1 MAHTD
6 TQLRQLARLF
16 LKLGTI
22 GFGGP
27 AAHLAMMEEE
37 VVVRRKW
44 VTRERFLDLLGV
56 TNLIPGPN
64 STEMAIHLG
73 YERAGWRGLLVA
85 GTCFVV
91 PATLITGLLAWG
103 YVRYGALPEVLSV
116 LAGIKPVVVTIICGA
131 LWRLGKSA
139 VKDWRLCMIG
149 IAVAAMAYREGHP
162 VLVLLGGALIGMLWV
177 YARGAGGAATA
188 WWGGIVAGGH
198 WRRVEAQS
206 LRAAESLDA
215 SDVMR
220 GTGAAVA
227 VAGSGALA
235 GASAG
240 GVALWQLGLFFLKV
254 GAVLYGSG
262 YVLFAFLEGGLVHDL
277 GLLTSVQLMDA
288 VAVGQFTP
296 GPVLSTATFIGYL
309 IAGPAGAVVATVGIF
324 LPSFLFVAAVNPVI
338 AKLRSSRLMAA
349 FLDAANVSAL
359 GLMGAML
366 VRLGESALV
375 DAFSWWM
382 AGAALLVMISQRVS
396 PVWLIIAG
404 GITGYAT
411 GMG

>member
-1 MAHTD
+1 MAD
-6 TQLRQLARLF
+6 DRTQLSQLARLF
-16 LKLGTI
+16 LKLGTL

-37 VVVRRKW
+37 VVVKRKW
-44 VTRERFLDLLGV
+44 VSRERFLDLMGV

-85 GTCFVV
+85 GSCFVV
-91 PATLITGLLAWG
+91 PATAITGLLAWG
-103 YVRYGALPEVLSV
+103 YVRYGALPEVLPL
-116 LAGIKPVVVTIICGA
+116 LAGIKPVVVAIICVA
-131 LWRLGKSA
+131 LWRLGKSS
-139 VKDWRLCMIG
+139 VKDWRLGLIG
-149 IAVAAMAYREGHP
+149 GAVAAMAYREGNP
-162 VLVLLGGALIGMLWV
+162 VLVLLGGAVVGMLWA
-177 YARGAGGAATA
+177 YAKGAGGA
-188 WWGGIVAGGH
+188 VAVWLSGVAAGLSK
-198 WRRVEAQS
+198 VEAQD
-206 LRAAESLDA
+206 LRA
-215 SDVMR
+215 V
-220 GTGAAVA
+220 GTAVAATSAGAAV
-227 VAGSGALA
+227 GT
-235 GASAG
+235 SAG
-240 GVALWQLGLFFLKV
+240 GVAIWQLGLFFLKV

-324 LPSFLFVAAVNPVI
+324 LPSFVFVAAVNPVI
-338 AKLRSSRLMAA
+338 AKLRASRLMAA
-349 FLDAANVSAL
+349 FLDAVNVSAV

-366 VRLGESALV
+366 VRLAESALV
-375 DAFSWWM
+375 DEFSWWM
-382 AGAALLVMISQRVS
+382 AGAGLVVMLSQRIS
-396 PVWLIIAG
+396 PGWLIIAG
-404 GITGYAT
+404 AITGYAT

>member
-1 MAHTD
+1 MAQNHS
-6 TQLRQLARLF
+6 QLSQLARLF
-16 LKLGTI
+16 LKLGTL

-27 AAHLAMMEEE
+27 AAHLAMMEDE

-44 VTRERFLDLLGV
+44 VSRERFLDLLGV

-85 GTCFVV
+85 GICFVV
-91 PATLITGLLAWG
+91 PATAITGLLAWG
-103 YVRYGALPEVLSV
+103 YVRYGAFPEALPL
-116 LAGIKPVVVTIICGA
+116 LAGIKPVVVAIICGA

-139 VKDWRLCMIG
+139 VKDWRLGMVG
-149 IAVAAMAYREGHP
+149 IAVAATVYREGHP
-162 VLVLLGGALIGMLWV
+162 VLVLLGGAFVGMLWV
-177 YARGAGGAATA
+177 YAKGAGGAVAV
-188 WWGGIVAGGH
+188 WWGGLATGL
-198 WRRVEAQS
+198 RRAEAQS
-206 LRAAESLDA
+206 LRAVDSLDSGDA
-215 SDVMR
+215 LR
-220 GTGAAVA
+220 AGAAVA
-227 VAGSGALA
+227 AA
-235 GASAG
+235 GAGAAVGTTG
-240 GVALWQLGLFFLKV
+240 GGMAIWQLGLFFLKV

-309 IAGPAGAVVATVGIF
+309 IAGPAGAIVATVGIF
-324 LPSFLFVAAVNPVI
+324 LPSFVFVAAVNPVI

-349 FLDAANVSAL
+349 FLDAVNVSAV

-366 VRLGESALV
+366 VRLAESALV
-375 DAFSWWM
+375 DEFSMWM
-382 AGAALLVMISQRVS
+382 AAAALLVMLSQRIS
-396 PVWLIIAG
+396 PGWLIIAG
-404 GITGYAT
+404 AITGYAT

>member
-1 MAHTD
+1 MAD
-6 TQLRQLARLF
+6 KRTQLSQLARLF
-16 LKLGTI
+16 LKLGTL

-44 VTRERFLDLLGV
+44 VSRERFLDLMGV

-85 GTCFVV
+85 GICFVV
-91 PATLITGLLAWG
+91 PATAITGLLAWG
-103 YVRYGALPEVLSV
+103 YVRYGALPEALPL
-116 LAGIKPVVVTIICGA
+116 LAGIKPVVVAIICVA
-131 LWRLGKSA
+131 LWRLGKSS
-139 VKDWRLCMIG
+139 VKDWRLGMIG
-149 IAVAAMAYREGHP
+149 VAVAAMAYREGHP
-162 VLVLLGGALIGMLWV
+162 VLVLLGGAVVGMLWIYV
-177 YARGAGGAATA
+177 KGAGGAVAV
-188 WWGGIVAGGH
+188 WWGGVVTGL
-198 WRRVEAQS
+198 RKVEAQN
-206 LRAAESLDA
+206 LRAVESLDPGDA
-215 SDVMR
+215 LRAGAVAAA
-220 GTGAAVA
+220 TGAAA
-227 VAGSGALA
+227 AAGTT
-235 GASAG
+235 AG
-240 GVALWQLGLFFLKV
+240 GVGIWLLGLFFLKV

-277 GLLTSVQLMDA
+277 GLLTNVQLMDA

-324 LPSFLFVAAVNPVI
+324 LPSFVFVAAVNPVI

-349 FLDAANVSAL
+349 FLDAANVSAV

-366 VRLGESALV
+366 VRVAESALV
-375 DAFSWWM
+375 DEFSWWM
-382 AGAALLVMISQRVS
+382 AGAGLLVMLSQRVS
-396 PVWLIIAG
+396 PGWLIIAG
-404 GITGYAT
+404 AITGYAT
-411 GMG
+411 GM

>member
-1 MAHTD
+1 MAQNH
-6 TQLRQLARLF
+6 TQLSQLARLF
-16 LKLGTI
+16 LKLGTF

-44 VTRERFLDLLGV
+44 VSRERFLDLLGV

-64 STEMAIHLG
+64 STEMAIHIG

-85 GTCFVV
+85 GICFVV
-91 PATLITGLLAWG
+91 PATAITGLLAWG
-103 YVRYGALPEVLSV
+103 YVRYGALPEALPL
-116 LAGIKPVVVTIICGA
+116 LAGIKPVVVAIICGA
-131 LWRLGKSA
+131 LWRLGRSA
-139 VKDWRLCMIG
+139 VKDWRLGMVG
-149 IAVAAMAYREGHP
+149 VAVAAIVYREGHP
-162 VLVLLGGALIGMLWV
+162 VLVLLGGAVIGMLWV
-177 YARGAGGAATA
+177 YVKGTGGAVAA
-188 WWGGIVAGGH
+188 WWGGLAAKA
-198 WRRVEAQS
+198 EAQS
-206 LRAAESLDA
+206 LRAVDSLDSGDA
-215 SDVMR
+215 FRAGVAVAAT
-220 GTGAAVA
+220 GAGAAV
-227 VAGSGALA
+227 GTTT
-235 GASAG
+235 G
-240 GVALWQLGLFFLKV
+240 GVAIWQLGLFFLKV

-309 IAGPAGAVVATVGIF
+309 IAGPAGAIVATVGIF
-324 LPSFLFVAAVNPVI
+324 LPSFVFVAAVNPVI

-349 FLDAANVSAL
+349 FLDAVNVSAV

-366 VRLGESALV
+366 VRLAESAMV
-375 DAFSWWM
+375 DEFSMWM
-382 AGAALLVMISQRVS
+382 AAAALLIMLSQRIS
-396 PVWLIIAG
+396 PGWLIIAG
-404 GITGYAT
+404 AITGYAT